1 MVVSSANL
9 ATFTD
14 SDDEIQSLVNKEY
27 NIGDRTQPWGAPVL
41 RTSTFEMELLNF
53 TN

>member
-14 SDDEIQSLVNKEY
+14 SEDEIQSLVNKEY
-27 NIGDRTQPWGAPVL
+27 NIGDRTQHWGAPVL
-41 RTSTFEMELLNF
+41 RTSKFEMESLYL